1 MIVSLLEDLNIN
13 GHLQISKVY
22 TNGSEEV
29 VFDDHNIIVS
39 GMGVALAHLFAL
51 SGSNSILDYQIDRFQ
66 LGVSGSTALEA
77 LTTNQLSGPL
87 SSFAEYGVN
96 GDILQT
102 SAYLIRNNSIVTTP
116 RYFGIIPQQ
125 NITRIDANTVRYT
138 IVIDENSCNSENI
151 IRNGSQKYLNEIGL
165 FVKNIKNSSPEAPIL
180 VAYRHFDDIQKT
192 SDFALVF
199 RWSIN
204 F

>member
-1 MIVSLLEDLNIN
+1 MEDLDIR
-13 GHLQISKVY
+13 GHLTISKVY
-22 TNGSEEV
+22 RTGQEEM

-51 SGSNSILDYQIDRFQ
+51 SGSDSILDYQIDRFQ
-66 LGVSGSTALEA
+66 VGVSGGTALEVSS
-77 LTTNQLSGPL
+77 TNQLSGPA
-87 SSFAEYGVN
+87 SSFAEYGIDS
-96 GDILQT
+96 DILT
-102 SAYLIRNNSIVTTP
+102 VSAYQILNNAIVSISK
-116 RYFGIIPQQ
+116 YYGLIPQQ

-138 IVIDENSCNSENI
+138 IVLDENSCNYIS
-151 IRNGSQKYLNEIGL
+151 RNGQNKPLNEIGL
-165 FVKNIKNSSPEAPIL
+165 FVKNIKNNVTDAPIL

-192 SDFALVF
+192 SDFSLVF

>member
-1 MIVSLLEDLNIN
+1 MILNLMESLDIK
-13 GHLQISKVY
+13 GHLVITKVY
-22 TNGSEEV
+22 RTGVEEV
-29 VFDDHNIIVS
+29 IFDDHNIIVS

-51 SGSNSILDYQIDRFQ
+51 SGSDSILDYQIDRFQ
-66 LGVSGSTALEA
+66 VGVSGGTALEVSS
-77 LTTNQLSGPL
+77 TNQLSGAL
-87 SSFAEYGVN
+87 SSFIEYGVD

-102 SAYLIRNNSIVTTP
+102 SAYQILNNSIVSLAK
-116 RYFGIIPQQ
+116 YYGIIPQQ

-138 IVIDENSCNSENI
+138 IVLDENSCNNVSRGGQN
-151 IRNGSQKYLNEIGL
+151 KPLNEVGL
-165 FVKNIKNSSPEAPIL
+165 FVKNIKNNVTDAPIL

-192 SDFALVF
+192 SDFSLVF